1 MVSGMT
7 RRRSRNGRAAGRQ
20 AVHSGYVEML
30 ARAGLAA
37 RGVLYI
43 IIGWIAIQVGF
54 GNTGRKADRS
64 GALHTIA
71 SKPLGSVALWLL
83 VVGFIGMTLWRLSEA
98 AYGGPGPDGRKAST
112 RLAALAKAAFY
123 GFVTFGILKY
133 ALGLGAPP
141 SSNKQSRDL
150 TASAMSHP
158 GGKILVVLA
167 GLALMAWGAYRAYSA
182 ARKKFLKRLQLSRLS
197 RRGRQVV
204 EKLGQIGGIARGTVF
219 AAAGIFLVVAAVQAR
234 PKHAKGIDSTL
245 RALAHTPLGTWLL
258 VVVAAGLV
266 TFGAYSFCEA
276 RWRRI

>member
-1 MVSGMT
+1 LVSGLT
-7 RRRSRNGRAAGRQ
+7 RRRSRSARLAGRQ
-20 AVHSGYVEML
+20 AAGSGYMEVL

-37 RGVLYI
+37 RGVLYL
-43 IIGWIAIQVGF
+43 IIGWIAIQVAF

-71 SKPLGSVALWLL
+71 SEPFGSVALWLL

-98 AYGGPGPDGRKAST
+98 AYGRPGPDGRKAST

-150 TASAMSHP
+150 TATAMSHP
-158 GGKILVVLA
+158 GGKILVVVA
-167 GLALMAWGAYRAYSA
+167 GLALIAWGAYRAYSA

-197 RRGRQVV
+197 RRGRQAV
-204 EKLGQIGGIARGTVF
+204 EKLGQVGGIARGTVF

-245 RALAHTPLGTWLL
+245 RALAHTPLGPWLL

-276 RWRRI
+276 RWRRM